1 MCPYIFIHLLKIHVK
16 TWNITDR
23 NLMIRP
29 LNETN
34 YMSINIFWVYDK
46 RFQCNIILMTIFF
59 IVILTWFNCGCYGN
73 QSVINSKSNGQ
84 NKLLA
89 NNTTLLGEFQKTI
102 GKSKKGKIDTS
113 NIHIHD
119 HSLELVYWDQTPPS
133 PLKDSQAAND
143 RFHHH
148 KAQLQEL
155 SANIASLE
163 SWLIS

>member
-1 MCPYIFIHLLKIHVK
+1 M
-16 TWNITDR
+16 
-23 NLMIRP
+23 
-29 LNETN
+29 TN
-34 YMSINIFWVYDK
+34 GFSAIEY
-46 RFQCNIILMTIFF
+46 IILMTIFF
-59 IVILTWFNCGCYGN
+59 FVILTWFNCGCYGN
-73 QSVINSKSNGQ
+73 QSVINSKSNEQ

-89 NNTTLLGEFQKTI
+89 KNTTLLGEFQKTI

-113 NIHIHD
+113 NTHIHD

-133 PLKDSQAAND
+133 SLKDSQAAND

-163 SWLIS
+163 S